1 MGQIMGRKKK
11 TIQYTVK
18 DHPGLLIEVESP
30 QDSDAA
36 RQKALD
42 EIIRRIEEEEEELSQ
57 DSFPNGLGIDDLIL
71 VDSPRSIT
79 ASPNR
84 ELQPVELAAKK
95 IAQLA
100 QARREL
106 EKNQEN
112 FQQYLPLIDALFK
125 PEKLTSEQQEQIQ
138 NKSFAK
144 SLEELASSKVEYDAL
159 APDAKDAWELLKPVA
174 VGLPLAESEAEET
187 AEPLKHNGNKRQIQ
201 ATVSAK

>member
-1 MGQIMGRKKK
+1 MGRKKK

-18 DHPGLLIEVESP
+18 DHPGLLLEVESP
-30 QDSDAA
+30 QDSEAA

-42 EIIRRIEEEEEELSQ
+42 EIIKRIEEDELSQ

-71 VDSPRSIT
+71 VDLPRFTS
-79 ASPNR
+79 SLNR

-112 FQQYLPLIDALFK
+112 FQQYLPLIEALFK
-125 PEKLTSEQQEQIQ
+125 PEKLTNEQQEQIQ

-144 SLEELASSKVEYDAL
+144 SLEELATAKVEYDGL
-159 APDAKDAWELLKPVA
+159 APEAKDAWELLKPVA
-174 VGLPLAESEAEET
+174 VGSLLTESKTEERANT
-187 AEPLKHNGNKRQIQ
+187 IKQNGKKQENH
-201 ATVSAK
+201 ATVTAK